1 MSDDDNMADRLREYA
16 QRRPV
21 AIPDTDGEVRAAL
34 GRLDELLGMV
44 VDDDDDEFS
53 SPVVAGQ
60 LSVAARESVRR
71 LSSAVAAA
79 ERGPIAQ
86 PVAPDGQFE
95 LVPLAW
101 AVVERADLVATGLAI
116 QALGRA
122 WGVDRD
128 EIVVDA
134 VVELSRAYQMKP
146 EDLVAE
152 AARLHGL
159 LSLPWDGD
167 VDLLARVLA
176 AGAGRV
182 VLGRGAHEAY
192 RRAVARILGI
202 WHVGDPFATW
212 LYGGP

>member
-1 MSDDDNMADRLREYA
+1 M
-16 QRRPV
+16 V
-21 AIPDTDGEVRAAL
+21 A
-34 GRLDELLGMV
+34 
-44 VDDDDDEFS
+44 
-53 SPVVAGQ
+53 
-60 LSVAARESVRR
+60 
-71 LSSAVAAA
+71 
-79 ERGPIAQ
+79 
-86 PVAPDGQFE
+86 
-95 LVPLAW
+95 LAW

-134 VVELSRAYQMKP
+134 VAELSRAYQMKP

-159 LSLPWDGD
+159 LSLPWNGD

-182 VLGRGAHEAY
+182 VLGREAHEAY
-192 RRAVARILGI
+192 GRVGARILAI
-202 WHVGDPFATW
+202 WHADDPFATW
-212 LYGGP
+212 LYEGP